1 MSNNEYQPNHYP
13 HSNENPYAARRQI
26 TPASPGSGPASAEPG
41 QHYGDTQP
49 AGTYTQQQPY
59 PQQPQPYPQQP
70 QQQPYRQQTASPA
83 GLPPQQGPAQQPDNT
98 QQEDLTHHEH
108 RPPEPVHVPKQ
119 SFWAR
124 LFGRKPAKTAPPRN
138 YGPLVD
144 HDELIRTL
152 DAPLYGHRI
161 TVSSLKGGVGKTTSV
176 VGLGTALAIH
186 RRDTVTALDANPHR
200 GNLSERLG
208 EEHLTT
214 VRNLL
219 ENLENIRSVS
229 DYRRFTSQ
237 SRARFEVIASEK
249 DPDKQKGFTRAD
261 YEQVLQVMLTF
272 RSMVITD
279 TGIDLT
285 LDLMNSVYE
294 MTDSLV
300 IATTIAADSRK
311 LAEETLNWWET
322 HAPNGR
328 QLIDDAVVIVARVVP
343 FTLPDNIDAVSGDEL
358 RRLRTEFELQQQNAE
373 DEVRQAFGHR
383 VRSIVYIPYDPTLKG
398 GGVFEWEQLRPDTQ
412 QAFLN
417 AAYEVAKSFRN

>member
-1 MSNNEYQPNHYP
+1 MNNSEHQPNHYP
-13 HSNENPYAARRQI
+13 HGENPYAPRRQI
-26 TPASPGSGPASAEPG
+26 TPESPGSGTPSAEHA
-41 QHYGDTQP
+41 QHQPNPYGNN
-49 AGTYTQQQPY
+49 TQQPHPAAQAY
-59 PQQPQPYPQQP
+59 P
-70 QQQPYRQQTASPA
+70 QQQPYVQPQPYRQQAPQQQQTP
-83 GLPPQQGPAQQPDNT
+83 PPQQQYQPDT
-98 QQEDLTHHEH
+98 QQQDPNHHDH

-119 SFWAR
+119 GFWAR
-124 LFGRKPAKTAPPRN
+124 LFGRKPARTAPPRK
-138 YGPLVD
+138 YGPLVSQE
-144 HDELIRTL
+144 ELIRTL

-219 ENLENIRSVS
+219 ENLETIRSVS

-328 QLIDDAVVIVARVVP
+328 DLIDDAVVIVARVVP
-343 FTLPDNIDAVSGDEL
+343 FTLPDDVDTVSGDEL

-383 VRSIVYIPYDPTLKG
+383 VRSIVYIPYDPSLKG
-398 GGVFEWEQLRPDTQ
+398 GGVFEWEQLRSDTQ

-417 AAYEVAKSFRN
+417 AAYEVAKSFR